1 MVEREDGSVET
12 TIEVPARHS
21 KMREAA
27 VTEKNEIDEQEKLER
42 KLIEIPVLHFYTSGS
57 QQFKHFKLHSFF
69 VLR

>member
-27 VTEKNEIDEQEKLER
+27 VTEKNEIDEQEKL
-42 KLIEIPVLHFYTSGS
+42 IEIPVLHFYTSGS